1 MQTTPPRANDPETH
15 LPYPQATL
23 FEKLVGWAWKKW
35 SRKLL
40 IKVSAM
46 IGPTI
51 GMVSTYFG
59 HTPSA
64 EQAIGIGLSSLAFG
78 LLDTARSKIEE
89 RLHVSGRLESLQK
102 ISEEQQAE
110 EDQTTASELNWK
122 EIFAAPAVPIE
133 PRFKPLTIGGWT
145 KPEPTEPDPIRAT
158 SRFGFSVEYESQG
171 RKLTETFGTIGE
183 AISFRDEVRLK
194 KGHSAANLIKP

>member
-23 FEKLVGWAWKKW
+23 FEKLAGWAWKKW
-35 SRKLL
+35 GRKLNVKL
-40 IKVSAM
+40 AVMAA
-46 IGPTI
+46 PVI
-51 GMVSTYFG
+51 GMVASYLG
-59 HTPSA
+59 HTPDA
-64 EQAIGIGLSSLAFG
+64 QQAIGIGLSAMVLGA
-78 LLDTARSKIEE
+78 LDIAISYATTK
-89 RLHVSGRLESLQK
+89 LHLPDLESAQK
-102 ISEEQQAE
+102 ISE

-145 KPEPTEPDPIRAT
+145 KPEGESIPAT

-183 AISFRDEVRLK
+183 AISFRDEVRLR
-194 KGHSAANLIKP
+194 KGHSSANIIKP